1 VSGRSVEISN
11 PGKVFFPGLGASKL
25 DVVATGYPFNR
36 SNLEG
41 WRLRG
46 LV

>member
-1 VSGRSVEISN
+1 MDLELGHDVAVGFSN
-11 PGKVFFPGLGASKL
+11 PDF
-25 DVVATGYPFNR
+25 VATGYPFNR